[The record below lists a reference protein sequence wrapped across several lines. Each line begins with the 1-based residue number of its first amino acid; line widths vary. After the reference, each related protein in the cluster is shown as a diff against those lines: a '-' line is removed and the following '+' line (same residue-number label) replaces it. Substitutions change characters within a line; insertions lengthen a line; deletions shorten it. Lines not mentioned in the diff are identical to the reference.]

1 MQLQNLS
8 MQGSQ
13 DVGRIKSV
21 TEGWMEK
28 AQGFFL
34 QFWEGALGP
43 FKLRNS

>member
-1 MQLQNLS
+1 MGDNSDMKKSFFMGRQPMQLQNLS

-28 AQGFFL
+28 A
-34 QFWEGALGP
+34 
-43 FKLRNS
+43 

>member
-13 DVGRIKSV
+13 DVGRIISV

-28 AQGFFL
+28 AQGFFCN
-34 QFWEGALGP
+34 FGKGP
-43 FKLRNS
+43 